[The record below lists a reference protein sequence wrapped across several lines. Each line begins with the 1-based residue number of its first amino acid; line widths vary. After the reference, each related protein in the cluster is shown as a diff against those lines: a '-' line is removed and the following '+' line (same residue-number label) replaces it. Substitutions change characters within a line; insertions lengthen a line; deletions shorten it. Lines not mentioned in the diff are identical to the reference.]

1 MNQKLLDQLKQE
13 FPTLWTHDPNPFI
26 RDGWFKLIHG
36 VCAIIHSHLE
46 YFPIEVRNQLYF
58 TQVKEKFGG
67 LRVHM
72 SHHDEFIDGVT
83 TMAEYLSESTCEL
96 CGNIGTKRN
105 IHNYVQTLC
114 DPCNA
119 QEIEAADRRIKE
131 YEAKGKK

>member
-1 MNQKLLDQLKQE
+1 MNQKLLDQLKTE

-36 VCAIIHSHLE
+36 MCAIIHSHLE
-46 YFPIEVRNQLYF
+46 LFPIEVRNQLYF

-72 SHHDEFIDGVT
+72 SHHDDFIDGVT
-83 TMAEYLSESTCEL
+83 TMAEYMSESTCEL
-96 CGNIGTKRN
+96 CGSPGTKRN
-105 IHNYVQTLC
+105 IGHYVQTLC

-119 QEIEAADRRIKE
+119 QEVAAHDKRVAE
-131 YEAKGKK
+131 YEAREKK